1 MSCLQRSRWR
11 PSSPVHRYSHLW
23 RLVCSR
29 MMSRMLQT
37 DHGMEMAQLTISC
50 RPCSHVVYV
59 SGARFLDTVH
69 IQMSGTLAK

>member
-1 MSCLQRSRWR
+1 
-11 PSSPVHRYSHLW
+11 
-23 RLVCSR
+23 
-29 MMSRMLQT
+29 MLQT

-59 SGARFLDTVH
+59 SGASFLDTGH